1 MTAASGVRQALI
13 IGAGFGGVGM
23 AIRLKRAGI
32 DDFIILERADGP
44 GGVWHA
50 NRYPGAACD
59 VESHLY
65 SYSFET
71 NFDWERP
78 HGTRS
83 EILRYFDHCLRK
95 YAIAPHI
102 RFNTPVEAATFDE
115 DQGIWTVQTKTGET
129 LRARALIS
137 AIGLFNTPAIPKLA
151 GIEQFEGEAFHSAA
165 WDEDFDPRG
174 RRIAVIGTG
183 CSAAQFVPEIVERA
197 ARLAVFQRTPAF
209 VGPKAEAAF
218 TPAQRRLYRLLP
230 ILRRFDRLS
239 IFRRYEQLFRIHED
253 PAFRAA
259 RGEDARAFVAAQVS
273 NPYKRQQLTP
283 TYDAG
288 CKRGVRSGHFLKALD
303 RDHVDVVTTPIAR
316 VHADAIETTDGVR
329 HPVDTII
336 YGTGFTPSDYLSTFR
351 LQGLGGI
358 TLSEAWKEG
367 PEAYLGMT
375 VNGFPNFFMIYGPN
389 TNAPAS
395 IIYIIECQIDYI
407 LKCVQ
412 ALARGKLR
420 QMNVAAETQTTF
432 NVDLQKQLRSTAWA
446 SGCMSYFMTAA
457 GKIVTQ
463 WPGASRSYWL
473 RTRRLNMKD
482 YRTTP

>member
-1 MTAASGVRQALI
+1 MTAAGGVRQALI
-13 IGAGFGGVGM
+13 IGAGFGGIGM

-32 DDFIILERADGP
+32 DDFVILERADGV

-78 HGTRS
+78 HGTRR

-95 YAIAPHI
+95 YAILPHI
-102 RFNTPVEAATFDE
+102 RFNTPVETATFDE
-115 DQGIWTVQTKTGET
+115 EQSIWNVRTRNGET
-129 LRARALIS
+129 LRARSLIS
-137 AIGLFNTPAIPKLA
+137 ACGLFNTPAIPKLA
-151 GIEQFEGEAFHSAA
+151 GIEGFAGEVFHSAA
-165 WDEDFDPRG
+165 WNEDFVSHG

-183 CSAAQFVPEIVERA
+183 CSTAQFVPEIVGDA
-197 ARLAVFQRTPAF
+197 ARLVVFQRTPAF
-209 VGPKAEAAF
+209 VGPKAEAAYS
-218 TPAQRRLYRLLP
+218 ARQRRLYRLLP
-230 ILRRFDRLS
+230 ILRRLDRLS
-239 IFRRYEQLFRIHED
+239 IFRRYEQLYRIHED
-253 PAFRAA
+253 PAFRAE
-259 RGEDARAFVAAQVS
+259 RGRDTRAFVERQVS
-273 NPYKRQQLTP
+273 NPQKRQKLTP

-288 CKRGVRSGHFLKALD
+288 CKRGVRSGSFLKALD
-303 RDHVDVVTTPIAR
+303 RDHVDVVTEPIER
-316 VHADAIETTDGVR
+316 VHAHAIETRDGAL

-336 YGTGFTPSDYLSTFR
+336 YGTGFTPSNYLSTFELR
-351 LQGLGGI
+351 GLGGL
-358 TLSEAWKEG
+358 TLSEAWKDG
-367 PEAYLGMT
+367 PEAYLGITM
-375 VNGFPNFFMIYGPN
+375 NGFPNFFMIYGPN

-412 ALARGKLR
+412 ALAKGQLR
-420 QMNVAAETQTTF
+420 QMHVDAQTQATF
-432 NVDLQKQLRSTAWA
+432 NADLQAQLRSTAWA

-463 WPGASRSYWL
+463 WPGASRSYWM
-473 RTRRLNMKD
+473 RTRRLKMKD
-482 YRTTP
+482 YQTTR